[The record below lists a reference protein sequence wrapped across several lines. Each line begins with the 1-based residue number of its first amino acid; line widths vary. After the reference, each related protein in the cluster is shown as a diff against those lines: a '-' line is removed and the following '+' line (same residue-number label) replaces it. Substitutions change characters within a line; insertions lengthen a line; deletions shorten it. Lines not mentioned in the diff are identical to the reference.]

1 MKLQE
6 VDNLQKQILP
16 LQTVKEFALTQLQE
30 KLEKS
35 DDETRIESKRVK
47 DVNSMLGSLMDKFHY
62 DQNNSEKPRLQR
74 DLKEIAKTKDLEDI
88 ARLTQKKQELEFLK
102 ENIN

>member
-1 MKLQE
+1 M
-6 VDNLQKQILP
+6 
-16 LQTVKEFALTQLQE
+16 QE

-74 DLKEIAKTKDLEDI
+74 GLKEIAETKDLEDI
-88 ARLTQKKQELEFLK
+88 ARLTHKKQELEFLK